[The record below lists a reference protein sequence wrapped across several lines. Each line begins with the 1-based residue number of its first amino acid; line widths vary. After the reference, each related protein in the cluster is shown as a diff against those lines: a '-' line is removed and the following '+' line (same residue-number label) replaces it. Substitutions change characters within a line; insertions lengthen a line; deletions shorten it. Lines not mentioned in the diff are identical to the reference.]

1 MLSKGTKREIAALSD
16 QRTSGTIKRN
26 SLSPETIAVL
36 ETWENIPL
44 VPSSPEW
51 RTARIRLMRDLL
63 VDGTLI
69 KYQSQGLQVDPQEV
83 AQARVWIFEKPNGFL
98 AKYESLS
105 QPWYYK
111 SFAIR
116 DGGLVP
122 TLVPG
127 TLHLASLPKPVVDE
141 HFNTDRIRISR
152 SILKDVIQ
160 GKRTPE
166 SALSAVL
173 FKSSI
178 EDPYFVAETA
188 TMDERAAADAIQQLL
203 AALDLDGSEGEGDVD

>member
-1 MLSKGTKREIAALSD
+1 MLSKSTKREIAALSD
-16 QRTSGTIKRN
+16 PRTSGNIPRE
-26 SLSPETIAVL
+26 SLSPETIAVIQR
-36 ETWENIPL
+36 WKNIPL
-44 VPSSPEW
+44 IPNSPEW
-51 RTARIRLMRDLL
+51 RTARIQLMRDLL

-83 AQARVWIFEKPNGFL
+83 AQARVWIFERPDGFL

-116 DGGLVP
+116 DGSLVP
-122 TLVPG
+122 ALVPG
-127 TLHLASLPKPVVDE
+127 TLDLTSLPKPVVDE
-141 HFNTDRIRISR
+141 HFNTDQIHISR
-152 SILKDVIQ
+152 GILKDVIQ

-178 EDPYFVAETA
+178 EDPDFGVETG
-188 TMDERAAADAIQQLL
+188 TMVERAAADAIQQLL
-203 AALDLDGSEGEGDVD
+203 AAHDLDGSEGEGDVD